1 MDIPFQADLVNL
13 IRVKGRTLGTKT
25 AKGIYHLLVEEEAMI
40 VAAVTRNQTQG
51 SLGTLNLTEKFL
63 SSKETLCKSKM
74 TIGKGWW
81 PNR

>member
-40 VAAVTRNQTQG
+40 VAVVMRNWTKETHDI
-51 SLGTLNLTEKFL
+51 LKPAEKFL
-63 SSKETLCKSKM
+63 SLKKILCKSKM
-74 TIGKGWW
+74 RIKKG
-81 PNR
+81 